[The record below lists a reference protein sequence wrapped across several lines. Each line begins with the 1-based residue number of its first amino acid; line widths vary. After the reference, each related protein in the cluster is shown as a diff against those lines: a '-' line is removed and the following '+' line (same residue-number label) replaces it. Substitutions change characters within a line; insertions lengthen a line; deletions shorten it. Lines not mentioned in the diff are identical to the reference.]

1 VQETSTQRKER
12 QEAELEAEREDTAR
26 KLEEEFEEME
36 GLEERVKRMRERREA
51 LRSREALKEVAVV
64 PGEPEGEQSVVN
76 EEDDEE
82 DDYDEEWD
90 GFRLKG

>member
-1 VQETSTQRKER
+1 
-12 QEAELEAEREDTAR
+12 
-26 KLEEEFEEME
+26 
-36 GLEERVKRMRERREA
+36 
-51 LRSREALKEVAVV
+51 VV